1 MAIPVE
7 DQASLL
13 ALTQRTADREGW
25 VQPQL
30 DDPDAAAIL
39 GARIAI
45 FARLGPAVAH
55 NAAQATISGSSGGMP
70 GTSAVTVARQS
81 GTTTGTIPKGFAF
94 IDPRG
99 VRAVLQSDVPVTTQT
114 VLVLPVQT
122 LRQSELVNT
131 EVDPEFAIDAQS
143 PVVPASVGILIA
155 PAGTAGLTSSTFQ
168 LVGPSTKIDGGSA
181 DYLSVHGAE
190 RSIYRQP
197 GELTGPYRLRVLN
210 IPDAVSPI
218 AIADTVQGAAQQP
231 GIPPM
236 LTLEPFEDGAT
247 PALKDLHGLGSFSG
261 IAWDVDFFDD
271 PISGLVMLDRRMGR
285 AYFLV
290 QAQDYVVDV
299 QGFGVFWDAFFF
311 DDPVLGYPEDVD
323 VFPPAQAAALLGI
336 ANDVDS
342 KRAGGVQFDIQ
353 LKAGDLFAGH
363 GSRSANSFAEVVT
376 LLPPNGTIWYVSQIL
391 VGHTSPNPS
400 ASVVH
405 HLVINLED
413 GSSVTTADFSS
424 SWTQDVP
431 PPSQR
436 VTAVHAFLKSDG
448 VMTADLAVDV
458 RAISVVL

>member
-1 MAIPVE
+1 MAIATE
-7 DQASLL
+7 DAASLL
-13 ALTQRTADREGW
+13 ALLQRTTDKDGW
-25 VQPQL
+25 LQPQL
-30 DDPDAAAIL
+30 DNPDAAAIL

-55 NAAQATISGSSGGMP
+55 NAAQATISGASGGSP
-70 GTSAVTVARQS
+70 GTGAVTIARVS
-81 GTTTGTIPKGFAF
+81 GTTTGTIPKGFSF

-99 VRAVLQSDVPVTTQT
+99 VRAVLQSDVLVTTQT
-114 VLVLPVQT
+114 VLILPVQT

-131 EVDPEFAIDAQS
+131 EDDPEFAIDPGS
-143 PVVPASVGILIA
+143 PVVLGSSGILIA
-155 PAGTAGLTSSTFQ
+155 PAGTAGLDSTSFQ
-168 LVGPSTKIDGGSA
+168 LVGPSTKIDGGAA
-181 DYLSVHGAE
+181 DYLSVQGAE
-190 RSIYRQP
+190 RGIYRQP
-197 GELTGPYRLRVLN
+197 GESTAAYRQRVLN

-218 AIADTVQGAAQQP
+218 AIADTVQAAAQQP

-247 PALKDLHGLGSFSG
+247 PDLKDLHGLGSFSG
-261 IAWDVDFFDD
+261 LAWDVDFFDD
-271 PISGLVMLDRRMGR
+271 PIAGNVLLDRRMGR

-290 QAQDYVVDV
+290 QAQDYVVDT

-311 DDPVLGYPEDVD
+311 DDPVLGYPEDAD

-336 ANDVDS
+336 ANDVDG

-353 LKAGDLFAGH
+353 FKSGDLFAGH
-363 GSRSANSFAEVVT
+363 GSRSANTFAEVVT
-376 LLPPNGTIWYVSQIL
+376 LLPPGGTIWYVSQIL

-400 ASVVH
+400 ASITH
-405 HLVINLED
+405 HLVLDLE
-413 GSSVTTADFSS
+413 GGGTITTADFTD

-431 PPSQR
+431 PPGAR

-458 RAISVVL
+458 RAVSVVL